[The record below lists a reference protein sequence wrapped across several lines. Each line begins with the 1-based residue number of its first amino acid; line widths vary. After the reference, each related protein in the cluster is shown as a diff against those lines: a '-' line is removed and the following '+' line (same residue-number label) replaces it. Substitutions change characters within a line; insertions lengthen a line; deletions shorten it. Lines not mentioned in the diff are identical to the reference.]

1 VSKLHQTGLTAASA
15 SSTLSRH
22 IPQNKIG
29 DHPVGSAGFARDS
42 PCDNLPIGQRNFEMD
57 KYLDSEPRKDS
68 DTTPID
74 QVASAG
80 QAIVR
85 LLHKAADASEAKTR
99 QTVEAAQGLSNR
111 LLAAKERING
121 LESDL
126 QSFREKAA
134 RAEGW
139 LEKISSEIEDRLIP
153 RGDRS
158 PEH

>member
-1 VSKLHQTGLTAASA
+1 
-15 SSTLSRH
+15 
-22 IPQNKIG
+22 
-29 DHPVGSAGFARDS
+29 
-42 PCDNLPIGQRNFEMD
+42 MD
-57 KYLDSEPRKDS
+57 KHLDSEPRKDS
-68 DTTPID
+68 DTAPID
-74 QVASAG
+74 QVDSAG

-99 QTVEAAQGLSNR
+99 QTVDAAQGLSNR